1 MSTLN
6 RFILSVIVVAFIGSS
21 SASAQ
26 EVKKGLTWYNDIEKA
41 YDVSNKTHKPIFA
54 FFTGSDWCGWCHKMD
69 ASLRDPLVEKYFN
82 DNYIFVV
89 LIVDENEKNKNLENP
104 GAAEFRKK
112 LNGDGVGI
120 PFWAVLD
127 AKKNILGDSYMRT
140 AEQTATDKGS
150 NIGCPAQE
158 DEVQAFIEVLK
169 KTSKISEKQEK
180 DVHDIFR
187 KNDSKY
193 KAL

>member
-1 MSTLN
+1 MKNIFLVSLLLAIFSFTKAQDVP
-6 RFILSVIVVAFIGSS
+6 SADVVMKAAYAKAAKENKKVFVKF
-21 SASAQ
+21 SAS
-26 EVKKGLTWYNDIEKA
+26 
-41 YDVSNKTHKPIFA
+41 
-54 FFTGSDWCGWCHKMD
+54 WCGWCHKMD
-69 ASLRDPLVEKYFN
+69 ASLKDPLVEKYFN